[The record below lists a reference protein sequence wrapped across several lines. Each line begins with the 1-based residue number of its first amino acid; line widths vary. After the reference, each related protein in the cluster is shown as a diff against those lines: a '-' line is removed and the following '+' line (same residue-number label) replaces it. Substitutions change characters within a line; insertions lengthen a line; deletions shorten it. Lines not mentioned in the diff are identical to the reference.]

1 MKKVDI
7 LGTEY
12 TILHDVLPESMPSDA
27 DGCMD
32 CSTKIIKIAK
42 QEITRNSLQDMG
54 EYTKKILR
62 HEIIHA
68 FFYESGLWNCSGSSD
83 EWGMDETITDW
94 IAIQSPKLFKAFKD
108 ADAL

>member
-1 MKKVDI
+1 MKVNI

-12 TILHDVLPESMPSDA
+12 TILFDIPEEEMPSDA

-32 CSTKIIKIAK
+32 CSTKTIKVAK
-42 QEITRNSLQDMG
+42 LEVSRDSVQDLG

-62 HEIIHA
+62 HEIVHA
-68 FFYESGLWNCSGSSD
+68 FFFESGLWNCSGSSD
-83 EWGMDETITDW
+83 AWAMDETITDW